1 MRYFKSV
8 VQVVGHSKIP
18 WIPQRSEDLRAWY
31 YKHSL
36 VVVPSNHR
44 ALLEETKIT
53 RGHGKILK
61 FDEPKPVKLVRKALP
76 SIRDFVREVLDKSGL
91 KKATLD
97 LDNLNISQPVA
108 V

>member
-1 MRYFKSV
+1 MRYVKSV

-31 YKHSL
+31 YKVCWRISRQLLDTDAAQHSL

-61 FDEPKPVKLVRKALP
+61 FGAPHSFATV
-76 SIRDFVREVLDKSGL
+76 DFELL
-91 KKATLD
+91 F
-97 LDNLNISQPVA
+97 
-108 V
+108 